1 MELRTLRYFLAIV
14 REGTISEAAQSLH
27 LSQPALSRQMKEL
40 ERELGAA
47 LFTRGGGQRVALTE
61 AGARLRKRAEQL
73 VDLAELTEAEFRSLG
88 RELSGDIRIAAGETP
103 AVKRLAEAAR
113 LLRARHPRVRI
124 HLVSGDAQD
133 VTERLD
139 MGHMDFCLFVGA
151 VNLEKY
157 ETLPLPD
164 TDEWGALMP
173 AGDPL
178 ARGAFVTPDD
188 LRGKPLIVS
197 RQIVDETAAW
207 LGRRPEQL
215 NVVATYNLLYNASVM
230 ARQGLGYAI
239 GLGGIVAADDASG
252 LAFKP
257 LRPAKTSHLALAWKR
272 HQPLSPAAAAFR
284 DAARELWEARL

>member
-1 MELRTLRYFLAIV
+1 M
-14 REGTISEAAQSLH
+14 
-27 LSQPALSRQMKEL
+27 
-40 ERELGAA
+40 
-47 LFTRGGGQRVALTE
+47 
-61 AGARLRKRAEQL
+61 
-73 VDLAELTEAEFRSLG
+73 
-88 RELSGDIRIAAGETP
+88 
-103 AVKRLAEAAR
+103 KRLAEAAR